1 MSQSVN
7 HKFKL
12 KRGQQEAVERV
23 NPVLEAGEPI
33 VVFCFDG
40 KTRLKIGDGVT
51 PYKDLNFIGDDND
64 TEILTY
70 PTKLDFPSLPAKEQI
85 FYLYKASNEATLYK
99 WNPDKVIY
107 EALDDIEVNLTID
120 DIDVLNGGTASA
132 LLG

>member
-1 MSQSVN
+1 MSQSMN

-23 NPVLEAGEPI
+23 NPVLEAGEPLA
-33 VVFCFDG
+33 VFCKDG

-51 PYKDLNFIGDDND
+51 AYKDLNFIGDDND

-70 PTKLDFPSLPAKEQI
+70 PTELDFPWPPTIEQA
-85 FYLYKASNEATLYK
+85 FYLYKASNKATLYK
-99 WNPDKVIY
+99 WNPDTVKY

-120 DIDVLNGGTASA
+120 DIDVLNGGTAST

>member
-12 KRGQQEAVERV
+12 KRGQQEAVERA
-23 NPVLEAGEPI
+23 NPILEAGEPLA
-33 VVFCFDG
+33 VFCKDG
-40 KTRLKIGDGVT
+40 KTRLKIGDGLT
-51 PYKDLNFIGDDND
+51 TYKDLNFIGDDND

-70 PTKLDFPSLPAKEQI
+70 PTELDFPVPPKPEQE
-85 FYLYKASNEATLYK
+85 FYLYKASNKSTLYK
-99 WNPDKVIY
+99 WNSDTIKY

-132 LLG
+132 LLS

>member
-1 MSQSVN
+1 MSQLVN

-33 VVFCFDG
+33 AIFCKDG
-40 KTRLKIGDGVT
+40 KTRLKIGDGIT
-51 PYKDLNFIGDDND
+51 AYNDLNFIGDDND

-70 PTKLDFPSLPAKEQI
+70 PTELDFPVPPKLGQE
-85 FYLYKASNEATLYK
+85 FYLYKASNKATLYK
-99 WNPDKVIY
+99 WNPDITKY

-120 DIDVLNGGTASA
+120 DIDVLNGGIASA